1 MGPRTEGSHVSFRT
15 ENWQKL
21 GLFLAL
27 ANSDLLDD
35 NLRPL
40 DRGGLHGVPVRCQE
54 RRGQQYDE
62 AQEAVRGHGLD
73 PEVSTRLL
81 HQTMLR
87 RSVGDLS
94 PELVLDHCCSHG

>member
-40 DRGGLHGVPVRCQE
+40 DRGGPHGVPVRCQE

-62 AQEAVRGHGLD
+62 AEEAVRGHDRD

>member
-62 AQEAVRGHGLD
+62 AQEAVRGHGL
-73 PEVSTRLL
+73 EVSS
-81 HQTMLR
+81 TMLR
-87 RSVGDLS
+87 RPVGDLS